1 MDAGRKY
8 LQSMGWV
15 SINGLIVVVGVKDL
29 VLDFFEEGKKSDNI
43 IYRNC
48 YLPTQKKKSMSRNPE
63 I

>member
-29 VLDFFEEGKKSDNI
+29 VLDFFEEGKKI
-43 IYRNC
+43 
-48 YLPTQKKKSMSRNPE
+48 
-63 I
+63 